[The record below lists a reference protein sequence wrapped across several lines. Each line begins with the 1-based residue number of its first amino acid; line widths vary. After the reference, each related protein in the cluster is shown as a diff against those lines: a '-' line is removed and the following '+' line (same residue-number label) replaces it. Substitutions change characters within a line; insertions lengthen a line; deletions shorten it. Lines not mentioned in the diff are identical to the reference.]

1 MTSYQGELVTGHK
14 SGIINNL
21 VSRIY
26 NNLFGEML
34 TSAWQCNGDK
44 LGSEMHWLDP
54 PLNSPLIPTIHFLD
68 QEPGEALNP

>member
-1 MTSYQGELVTGHK
+1 MTSYQLPGGTGHK
-14 SGIINNL
+14 SGRINNL

-26 NNLFGEML
+26 NNLFCEML
-34 TSAWQCNGDK
+34 TSALHKGDK

-54 PLNSPLIPTIHFLD
+54 PLNTPLISTIHFLD